1 MGAPLSDRTM
11 PTTTSAKGWKSRFSS
26 RRRSPGGEEQTPPA
40 QQEVES
46 DSVAKVKQKKSG
58 RFRHLLAI
66 TPKKDGASDGSPSNP
81 QTPTSAGDET
91 IEMGN
96 RDEKKSA
103 LFEWQDAIEERR
115 GLKLMRKKQLVK
127 ERDGF
132 CRNVDS
138 YDGSVIIIDGKPT
151 YELGNYLG
159 GGVAGVVY
167 EGNRLLPLDQY
178 PVRNGIVA
186 DSFLSA
192 LPLQPHRSTFS
203 CLDASSVLQETSAMK
218 QHGSTVSAVTAP
230 TDDTA
235 SLKDKMATEECAIEA
250 TADDGVNVVLV
261 DRADAPSRSTAAAL
275 AAASA
280 SKWFMEET
288 VAVKILNPV
297 GFRLMAPEQTQGAVV
312 VREGK
317 PMTKE
322 MQMGQQAM
330 QEMHVWWLVNPSSRN
345 LQTLQR
351 YNQKSKDENVKKTR
365 DVDRGTPDK
374 GLRLSLVAAYMD
386 SLGQLKEL
394 PLTRCIEVWGHVPF
408 GATNAEFEG
417 MIEAIER
424 INAGQPP
431 LLIPPS
437 RQTTATSFTGSENEF
452 STISGNV
459 PLDKERTGL
468 FRAVAEERS
477 TVFCEPLNV
486 YIALPAVPPKY
497 LRWLRQR
504 RAATKEIRNMML
516 IGRHRNVVHLYEVLE
531 FIQESKSTMF
541 LVLELVRGGELFDL
555 ISNGANAAKR
565 GWDDA
570 GSEKAMRKFFQ
581 ELASGICYCHLHGIA
596 HRDLKPENLLVHNGS
611 GKESTLKIAD
621 FGLSA
626 VFGVGDRDQGSIV
639 DSLAS
644 PMVSPINS
652 PNRMSGRGDVSLAT
666 IDTFSPADMEDD
678 RHTRSNSFQSSMSAL
693 GATALT
699 FLTCGAVDDV
709 NWCAPNDDLIEEE
722 ISNVALRRMT
732 SVVGSPHYVAPE
744 IIMQSDKN
752 KKCGYDGTK
761 ADVWSAG
768 VILYAMLFRSLPF
781 GEDLLRCPRYQS
793 FRKWYDEARVSGS
806 RRVTGLAALN
816 PYISEADEID
826 QLGPHWFFPAESSKE
841 SRDLIVAMLNPNP
854 DDRLSIEMVLQHPWL
869 INMPDEVV
877 FRKFE

>member
-1 MGAPLSDRTM
+1 MALELTKYICTHTLPPL
-11 PTTTSAKGWKSRFSS
+11 PI
-26 RRRSPGGEEQTPPA
+26 PL
-40 QQEVES
+40 QQ
-46 DSVAKVKQKKSG
+46 
-58 RFRHLLAI
+58 
-66 TPKKDGASDGSPSNP
+66 
-81 QTPTSAGDET
+81 
-91 IEMGN
+91 
-96 RDEKKSA
+96 EKKSA

-138 YDGSVIIIDGKPT
+138 YDGSVIIIDGTYLLHPQTHTHTPLPHLHQLTRTPIRPPTGKPT

-218 QHGSTVSAVTAP
+218 QHGSTISAVTAP

-459 PLDKERTGL
+459 PLDKERT
-468 FRAVAEERS
+468 
-477 TVFCEPLNV
+477 
-486 YIALPAVPPKY
+486 
-497 LRWLRQR
+497 
-504 RAATKEIRNMML
+504 
-516 IGRHRNVVHLYEVLE
+516 
-531 FIQESKSTMF
+531 
-541 LVLELVRGGELFDL
+541 
-555 ISNGANAAKR
+555 
-565 GWDDA
+565 
-570 GSEKAMRKFFQ
+570 
-581 ELASGICYCHLHGIA
+581 
-596 HRDLKPENLLVHNGS
+596 
-611 GKESTLKIAD
+611 
-621 FGLSA
+621 
-626 VFGVGDRDQGSIV
+626 
-639 DSLAS
+639 
-644 PMVSPINS
+644 
-652 PNRMSGRGDVSLAT
+652 
-666 IDTFSPADMEDD
+666 
-678 RHTRSNSFQSSMSAL
+678 
-693 GATALT
+693 
-699 FLTCGAVDDV
+699 
-709 NWCAPNDDLIEEE
+709 
-722 ISNVALRRMT
+722 
-732 SVVGSPHYVAPE
+732 
-744 IIMQSDKN
+744 
-752 KKCGYDGTK
+752 
-761 ADVWSAG
+761 
-768 VILYAMLFRSLPF
+768 
-781 GEDLLRCPRYQS
+781 
-793 FRKWYDEARVSGS
+793 
-806 RRVTGLAALN
+806 
-816 PYISEADEID
+816 
-826 QLGPHWFFPAESSKE
+826 
-841 SRDLIVAMLNPNP
+841 
-854 DDRLSIEMVLQHPWL
+854 
-869 INMPDEVV
+869 
-877 FRKFE
+877 